1 MADAGGLAVRR
12 VDDGNGN
19 GDVGG
24 ESDEELV
31 EDSTGS
37 DDELVVFKR
46 RFNPSL
52 SSRLLTKPR
61 GTPRPAPLS
70 GPAGPHH
77 ARKAV
82 PRFDLRLLPAGFSP
96 RLIHPK
102 QRRKDIRGLYTHLSE
117 RISCQVLTAKYLF
130 TEPDA
135 RLALLERPAESPLQ
149 QQPT

>member
-1 MADAGGLAVRR
+1 MADAGGLAVRG

-31 EDSTGS
+31 EDGTGS

-52 SSRLLTKPR
+52 LSRLLTKPR

-82 PRFDLRLLPAGFSP
+82 PRFDLRLLPAAARRVPSSSHSSKPAQEGHQ
-96 RLIHPK
+96 RIYIH
-102 QRRKDIRGLYTHLSE
+102 I
-117 RISCQVLTAKYLF
+117 
-130 TEPDA
+130 
-135 RLALLERPAESPLQ
+135 
-149 QQPT
+149 

>member
-1 MADAGGLAVRR
+1 MADAGGLAVRG
-12 VDDGNGN
+12 VNDGNGN

-82 PRFDLRLLPAGFSP
+82 PRFDLRLLPAGFPP
-96 RLIHPK
+96 RLIHPR
-102 QRRKDIRGLYTHLSE
+102 QRRKDIRGYIYTSKRTNIL
-117 RISCQVLTAKYLF
+117 Q
-130 TEPDA
+130 
-135 RLALLERPAESPLQ
+135 RLDREILVH
-149 QQPT
+149 